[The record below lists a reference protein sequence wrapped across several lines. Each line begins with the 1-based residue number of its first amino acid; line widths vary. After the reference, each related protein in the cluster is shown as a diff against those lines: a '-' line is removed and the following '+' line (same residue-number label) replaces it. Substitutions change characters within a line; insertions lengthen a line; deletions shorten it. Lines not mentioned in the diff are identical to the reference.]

1 MAERA
6 QSEFFKISIGEMGQD
21 GEINIIF
28 GECGPVL
35 P

>member
-1 MAERA
+1 MAERG

-21 GEINIIF
+21 SEINIILCE
-28 GECGPVL
+28 GNPVL